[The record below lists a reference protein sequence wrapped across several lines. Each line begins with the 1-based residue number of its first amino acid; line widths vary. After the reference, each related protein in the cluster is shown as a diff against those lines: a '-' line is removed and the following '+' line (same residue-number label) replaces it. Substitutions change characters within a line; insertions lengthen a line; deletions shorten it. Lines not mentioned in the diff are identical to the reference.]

1 MRILIVDDLP
11 LGRQMISDV
20 ISLMGHESVEAGNGE
35 AGLEIARATPP
46 PDLILLDVNMPGMD
60 GFQVCKILK
69 ADPLTQA
76 IPIIF
81 LTSYNESE
89 DRVRGLNFGADD
101 YLTKPFAIREL
112 TARIEKRLQAR
123 QETKMLLSQ
132 QAMIRQTFERF
143 VAPQVVE
150 LLLRDP
156 DRVKLGGDL
165 QEITVMFT
173 DLEGFTPL
181 SEVTPPHEL
190 LRVLNRYHELVSRL
204 VEQHG
209 GIVNKFMGDGVMV
222 LFNTP
227 VPRENHA
234 RSAVDAAL
242 AIRAALPALHAE
254 FEPHFRLKLNCGIH
268 TGPAIVG
275 NVGTSHFMDYTALGD
290 TVNLAARLQDIARG
304 NQILISDSTQSAL
317 GAGVTVNAMGL
328 LTIRNRSKA
337 LNTFAVLDPVG
348 P

>member
-1 MRILIVDDLP
+1 VRILIVDDLP

-20 ISLMGHESVEAGNGE
+20 ISLMGHESVEAGSGE
-35 AGLEIARATPP
+35 AGLKIARATPP

-89 DRVRGLNFGADD
+89 DRVRGLNIGADD

-123 QETKMLLSQ
+123 QETKMLLGQ

-173 DLEGFTPL
+173 DLENFTTL

-227 VPRENHA
+227 VARENHA
-234 RSAVDAAL
+234 RGAVDAAL

-254 FEPHFRLKLNCGIH
+254 FEPRFRLKLNCGIH

-275 NVGTSHFMDYTALGD
+275 NVGTAHFMDYTALGD

-304 NQILISDSTQSAL
+304 NQILISDSTQAAL
-317 GAGVTVNAMGL
+317 GPGVAVNAMGPL
-328 LTIRNRSKA
+328 SIRNRSQA
-337 LNTFAVLDPVG
+337 LNTFAVLDPVQ

>member
-11 LGRQMISDV
+11 LGRQLISDV
-20 ISLMGHESVEAGNGE
+20 IGLMGHEAAEAPDGETGIILARSVPA
-35 AGLEIARATPP
+35 
-46 PDLILLDVNMPGMD
+46 PDLILLDVEMPGMD

-69 ADPLTQA
+69 ADPLTQS

-81 LTSYNESE
+81 ITSYNESE
-89 DRVRGLNFGADD
+89 DRVRGLNIGADD
-101 YLTKPFAIREL
+101 YLAKPFAIREL

-123 QETKMLLSQ
+123 QETKLLLGQ

-150 LLLRDP
+150 ILLREP

-165 QEITVMFT
+165 QQITVMFT
-173 DLEGFTPL
+173 DLEGFTTL
-181 SEVTPPHEL
+181 SEDTPPHEL

-204 VEQHG
+204 VNQHG

-227 VPRENHA
+227 IPREHHA
-234 RSAVDAAL
+234 RSAVEAAL

-254 FEPHFRLKLNCGIH
+254 LEPRFRLFLNCGIH

-275 NVGTSHFMDYTALGD
+275 NVGTAHYMDYTALGD
-290 TVNLAARLQDIARG
+290 TVNLAARLQDMAHG
-304 NQILISDSTQSAL
+304 NQILISDQTQAGL
-317 GAGVTVNAMGL
+317 GAGIAVSAMGP
-328 LTIRNRSKA
+328 LTIRNRSKT
-337 LNTFAVLDPVG
+337 LNTYAVIG
-348 P
+348 PA

>member
-1 MRILIVDDLP
+1 
-11 LGRQMISDV
+11 
-20 ISLMGHESVEAGNGE
+20 MGHEAVEAPDGE
-35 AGLEIARATPP
+35 TGLVLARAVPP

-60 GFQVCKILK
+60 GFEVCKILK
-69 ADPLTQA
+69 ADPVTQG

-89 DRVRGLNFGADD
+89 DRVRGLNIGADD

-112 TARIEKRLQAR
+112 SARIEKRLQAR
-123 QETKMLLSQ
+123 QETKMLLGQ
-132 QAMIRQTFERF
+132 QAVIRQTFERF

-150 LLLRDP
+150 ILLRDP

-165 QEITVMFT
+165 QQITVMFT
-173 DLEGFTPL
+173 DLEGFTTL

-204 VEQHG
+204 VQQHG

-227 VPRENHA
+227 VPQANHA

-254 FEPHFRLKLNCGIH
+254 FEPRFRLLINCGIH
-268 TGPAIVG
+268 TGAAIVG
-275 NVGTSHFMDYTALGD
+275 NVGAAHCMDYTALGD
-290 TVNLAARLQDIARG
+290 TVNLASRLQGIATG
-304 NQILISDSTQSAL
+304 HQILISDATE
-317 GAGVTVNAMGL
+317 GL
-328 LTIRNRSKA
+328 LGPGITVSSMGPLVLKNRAKA
-337 LNTFAVLDPVG
+337 VNTFAVIG
-348 P
+348 PA

>member
-20 ISLMGHESVEAGNGE
+20 IALMGHEAVEAPDGE
-35 AGLEIARATPP
+35 AGLARARAVPP

-69 ADPLTQA
+69 GDPLTRA

-89 DRVRGLNFGADD
+89 DRVKGLNIGADD

-112 TARIEKRLQAR
+112 AARIEKRLQAR
-123 QETKMLLSQ
+123 QETEMLLQQ
-132 QAMIRQTFERF
+132 QAVIRQTFERF
-143 VAPQVVE
+143 VAPQVVDI
-150 LLLRDP
+150 LLREP
-156 DRVKLGGDL
+156 GRVKLGGDM
-165 QEITVMFT
+165 QQITVMFT
-173 DLEGFTPL
+173 DLEGFTTL
-181 SEVTPPHEL
+181 SEVTPPDQL

-204 VEQHG
+204 VQQHG

-227 VPRENHA
+227 VPQEHHA

-254 FEPHFRLKLNCGIH
+254 FEPRFRLPINCGIH

-275 NVGTSHFMDYTALGD
+275 NVGAANCMDYTALGD
-290 TVNLAARLQDIARG
+290 TVNLAARLQGIATG
-304 NQILISDSTQSAL
+304 NQILISDKTQAEL
-317 GAGVTVNAMGL
+317 GAGIAVSAMGP
-328 LTIRNRSKA
+328 LTIRNRAKA
-337 LNTFAVLDPVG
+337 LSTYAVVG
-348 P
+348 RVDG

>member
-1 MRILIVDDLP
+1 MRILIVDDLS

-20 ISLMGHESVEAGNGE
+20 ITLMGHESIEAPNGE
-35 AGLEIARATPP
+35 AGLKMAQATPP

-69 ADPLTQA
+69 GDPLTQS

-89 DRVRGLNFGADD
+89 DRVRGLNIGADD

-112 TARIEKRLQAR
+112 SARIEKRLQAR
-123 QETKMLLSQ
+123 EETKMLIGQ
-132 QAMIRQTFERF
+132 QAVIRQTFERF
-143 VAPQVVE
+143 LAPQVVE
-150 LLLRDP
+150 ILLRDP

-173 DLEGFTPL
+173 DLEGFTTL

-227 VPRENHA
+227 VSRENHA
-234 RSAVDAAL
+234 RSAVEAAL
-242 AIRAALPALHAE
+242 AIRAALPGLHAE
-254 FEPHFRLKLNCGIH
+254 FEPRFRLSINYGIH

-304 NQILISDSTQSAL
+304 NQILISDTTQAGLGSAI
-317 GAGVTVNAMGL
+317 AVNAMGPL
-328 LTIRNRSKA
+328 SIRNRSKA
-337 LNTFAVLDPVG
+337 VPTFAVIGLV
-348 P
+348 